1 MFSSTRSRYYSDMI
15 AGLLILAM
23 LAFGVGP
30 AAAGE
35 AAYPPGSRIGLAPPP
50 GMVTSKSFF
59 GYEDPDNN
67 AAIVL
72 LALPPQAYA
81 DLDKSV
87 TADALKRQG
96 LTFET
101 REALPL
107 STGKAFLI
115 LAHHDVDK
123 IKVRKWILVAAS
135 SALTALVTVQIP
147 EPAQSVYP
155 DAAIRAALSTLAIR
169 STVPVDE
176 QLSLLPFH
184 VGELAG
190 FNVAGIVPGRAV
202 MLSGA
207 LVDAP
212 TSPGATM
219 EPHIFIAIAPGGPAQ
234 PGERDTFARDV
245 FATVPNLR
253 DTRLTTSEP
262 LRIGGQQG
270 HQILA
275 NAKDPSGA
283 TALTVVQWLRFG
295 GGAYLQ
301 VIGVARTEAWK
312 DAYPRFRSVR
322 DGIEVR

>member
-1 MFSSTRSRYYSDMI
+1 MI
-15 AGLLILAM
+15 TAMIPRLLIVLA
-23 LAFGVGP
+23 LALGAVR

-96 LTFET
+96 MTFET

-107 STGKAFLI
+107 STGQAFLV
-115 LAHHDVDK
+115 LGHHEIDK
-123 IKVRKWILVAAS
+123 IKIHKWILVAAS

-147 EPAQSVYP
+147 EPAKSVYP
-155 DAAIRAALSTLAIR
+155 DAAIRAALATLAIR
-169 STVPVDE
+169 TTVPVDE
-176 QLSLLPFH
+176 QLSLLPFQL
-184 VGELAG
+184 GELAG
-190 FNVAGIVPGRAV
+190 FHVAGIVPGRAV
-202 MLSGA
+202 MLGGA
-207 LVDAP
+207 PLDAP
-212 TSPGATM
+212 GSPGATM
-219 EPHIFIAIAPGGPAQ
+219 EPHIFIAISPGGPAQ
-234 PGERDTFARDV
+234 PGDRDAFARDV

-253 DTRLTTSEP
+253 DTRITTSEP

-275 NAKDPSGA
+275 NARDPSGA

-301 VIGVARTEAWK
+301 MIGVAGTEAWK

-322 DGIEVR
+322 DGIEAR